1 MTNTWA
7 LPPRFQ
13 ARNEAINPEFWPAFC
28 SIGPVTSCSHVCPLC
43 VRVPDGQPVEIQ
55 SGLSGEALR

>member
-13 ARNEAINPEFWPAFC
+13 ARSEAINPGFWPAFWI
-28 SIGPVTSCSHVCPLC
+28 IGPVAFCSRARPPC
-43 VRVPDGQPVEIQ
+43 VRVPDGQPAELQ
-55 SGLSGEALR
+55 TGLSREAL